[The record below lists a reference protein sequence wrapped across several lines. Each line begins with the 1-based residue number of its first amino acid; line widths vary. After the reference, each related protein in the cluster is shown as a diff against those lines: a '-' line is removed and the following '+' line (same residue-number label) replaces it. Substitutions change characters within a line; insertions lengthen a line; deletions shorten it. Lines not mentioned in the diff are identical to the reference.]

1 VKIKEHEVENLP
13 MTDDRM
19 HKREAPDGRRSLWSR
34 IVSSLRT
41 QRAATRACTRDP
53 AGQSQP
59 VDDSETLA
67 RSGPTD
73 RFASQL
79 FASLLLELPEHRQAF
94 TSAWLANDHPSLAAS
109 AHRLAGAVAY
119 CDLPELSA
127 ALAGL
132 ERALREGDDAT
143 LQQAY
148 NLASRELDAL
158 LENSGQGR
166 S

>member
-1 VKIKEHEVENLP
+1 
-13 MTDDRM
+13 MTDDCM
-19 HKREAPDGRRSLWSR
+19 HKREAPDGQRSLWSR
-34 IVSSLRT
+34 IATALRT
-41 QRAATRACTRDP
+41 QGAATRAGTRDP
-53 AGQSQP
+53 AGPSRP
-59 VDDSETLA
+59 VDDSETPT
-67 RSGPTD
+67 RSGLPD

-79 FASLLLELPEHRQAF
+79 FASLLLELPEHRRAF
-94 TSAWLANDHPSLAAS
+94 TTAWLADDHPSLAAS

-158 LENSGQGR
+158 IENSGQR
-166 S
+166 QS

>member
-1 VKIKEHEVENLP
+1 
-13 MTDDRM
+13 MTSDRM
-19 HKREAPDGRRSLWSR
+19 HKPGAPDGRSSIWSR
-34 IVSSLRT
+34 IISALRT
-41 QRAATRACTRDP
+41 QRTATRAGSRDP
-53 AGQSQP
+53 TGQSQP

-67 RSGPTD
+67 RSGLPD

-79 FASLLLELPEHRQAF
+79 FARLLLELPEHRRAF
-94 TSAWLANDHPSLAAS
+94 TTAWLANDHSSLAAS

-132 ERALREGDDAT
+132 ERALREGDDTT

-158 LENSGQGR
+158 LEKSGQR
-166 S
+166 QS

>member
-1 VKIKEHEVENLP
+1 

-19 HKREAPDGRRSLWSR
+19 HKRDAPDGRHSLWSH
-34 IVSSLRT
+34 IVSALQT
-41 QRAATRACTRDP
+41 LTAATRGSSRDP
-53 AGQSQP
+53 AGQSLP
-59 VDDSETLA
+59 ADDSDTQP
-67 RSGPTD
+67 RSD
-73 RFASQL
+73 LQERFASQL
-79 FASLLLELPEHRQAF
+79 FASLLLELPEHRRAF
-94 TSAWLANDHPSLAAS
+94 TAAWLTNDYPSLAAS

-132 ERALREGDDAT
+132 EHALRDGDEAT

-158 LENSGQGR
+158 LEKSGR
-166 S
+166 REY

>member
-1 VKIKEHEVENLP
+1 
-13 MTDDRM
+13 MTSDRM

-34 IVSSLRT
+34 ITSTLRT
-41 QRAATRACTRDP
+41 QRAATRACSHDP
-53 AGQSQP
+53 AGQTQP

-67 RSGPTD
+67 RSGLPD

-94 TSAWLANDHPSLAAS
+94 TTAWLANDHPSLAAS

-127 ALAGL
+127 ALTGL
-132 ERALREGDDAT
+132 ERALREGDEAA
-143 LQQAY
+143 LPQAY

-158 LENSGQGR
+158 LEKSGQR
-166 S
+166 ES

>member
-1 VKIKEHEVENLP
+1 
-13 MTDDRM
+13 MTDDCM

-34 IVSSLRT
+34 IATALRT
-41 QRAATRACTRDP
+41 QRAATRASIRDP
-53 AGQSQP
+53 AGQSQH
-59 VDDSETLA
+59 VDNSGTLA
-67 RSGPTD
+67 CSGLPD

-79 FASLLLELPEHRQAF
+79 FASLLLELPEHRQAI
-94 TSAWLANDHPSLAAS
+94 TAAWLANDHPLLAAS

-119 CDLPELSA
+119 CDLPQLSA

-158 LENSGQGR
+158 LENSGQR
-166 S
+166 ES

>member
-1 VKIKEHEVENLP
+1 
-13 MTDDRM
+13 MTSDRM
-19 HKREAPDGRRSLWSR
+19 HKREAPDRRRSLWSR
-34 IVSSLRT
+34 ITSTLRT
-41 QRAATRACTRDP
+41 QKAATRAGSPDP
-53 AGQSQP
+53 AGQTQP

-67 RSGPTD
+67 RSGLPD

-94 TSAWLANDHPSLAAS
+94 TTAWLANDHPSLAAS

-127 ALAGL
+127 ALTGL
-132 ERALREGDDAT
+132 ERALREGDEAA
-143 LQQAY
+143 LPQAY

-158 LENSGQGR
+158 LEKSGR
-166 S
+166 R

>member
-1 VKIKEHEVENLP
+1 
-13 MTDDRM
+13 MTDDRI
-19 HKREAPDGRRSLWSR
+19 HKREPPDGRHSLWSR
-34 IVSSLRT
+34 IVSALRK
-41 QRAATRACTRDP
+41 QRTASRAGSRDP

-59 VDDSETLA
+59 VDDNGALA
-67 RSGPTD
+67 RNGLPD

-79 FASLLLELPEHRQAF
+79 FASLLLELPEHRRAF
-94 TSAWLANDHPSLAAS
+94 TTAWLANDHPSLGAS

-132 ERALREGDDAT
+132 ERAIREDDEAA
-143 LQQAY
+143 LPQAY

-158 LENSGQGR
+158 LEKSGLR
-166 S
+166 ES

>member
-1 VKIKEHEVENLP
+1 
-13 MTDDRM
+13 MTDDSM
-19 HKREAPDGRRSLWSR
+19 HKREAPDGQRSLWSR
-34 IVSSLRT
+34 IVTALRT
-41 QRAATRACTRDP
+41 QRAANRESTRDP
-53 AGQSQP
+53 AVQSQP
-59 VDDSETLA
+59 VDDSEIPA
-67 RSGPTD
+67 CSGLPD

-94 TSAWLANDHPSLAAS
+94 TTAWLANDHPSLAAS

-132 ERALREGDDAT
+132 ERALREGDEAA

-158 LENSGQGR
+158 LEKSGLR
-166 S
+166 AS

>member
-1 VKIKEHEVENLP
+1 
-13 MTDDRM
+13 MTDDRI

-34 IVSSLRT
+34 IISALRT
-41 QRAATRACTRDP
+41 QRAATRASTRNP
-53 AGQSQP
+53 TGQSQP
-59 VDDSETLA
+59 ADDRKTPACSRL
-67 RSGPTD
+67 TD

-79 FASLLLELPEHRQAF
+79 FASLLLELPEHRRAF
-94 TSAWLANDHPSLAAS
+94 TTAWLANDHTSLAAS

-132 ERALREGDDAT
+132 ERALPDDDEAT
-143 LQQAY
+143 LRQAY

-158 LENSGQGR
+158 LEKSGRRGY
-166 S
+166 